1 MSKDAYVYVP
11 TLQEICN
18 RIMDTDRS
26 IRFVGI
32 ANQMSRPIA
41 FTSRAGLELV
51 LTKDEIDSYM
61 IKIALQMKTAEDVE
75 SKLGRVV
82 YTLVFYSKLKRVIIP
97 LKHPDFSVLVVS
109 FDVSANHED
118 VIMKKILPLVED
130 WTGKTAS
137 QA

>member
-1 MSKDAYVYVP
+1 MPA
-11 TLQEICN
+11 LQEICN
-18 RIMDTDRS
+18 QILDMDKS

-32 ANQMSRPIA
+32 ANQMGRPMA
-41 FTSRAGLELV
+41 SASRAGLELV

-75 SKLGRVV
+75 TKLGRVV

-109 FDVSANHED
+109 FDVSANHD
-118 VIMKKILPLVED
+118 DIVMNRILPFVQD
-130 WTGKTAS
+130 WTGNIAS

>member
-1 MSKDAYVYVP
+1 MP
-11 TLQEICN
+11 TLQEVCN
-18 RIMDTDRS
+18 RILDTDRS

-32 ANQMSRPIA
+32 ANQMGRPVA
-41 FTSRAGLELV
+41 STSRAGLELV

-61 IKIALQMKTAEDVE
+61 IKIVLQMKTAEDVE

-118 VIMKKILPLVED
+118 IIMKKILPLVKD
-130 WTGKTAS
+130 WTGNTAS

>member
-1 MSKDAYVYVP
+1 MPYVYVP

-18 RIMDTDRS
+18 QILDTDRS

-32 ANQMSRPIA
+32 ANQMGRPA
-41 FTSRAGLELV
+41 ASASRAGLELV

-61 IKIALQMKTAEDVE
+61 IKIVLQMKTAEDVE

-118 VIMKKILPLVED
+118 IIMKKILPLVED

>member
-1 MSKDAYVYVP
+1 MP

-18 RIMDTDRS
+18 QILDTDKS

-32 ANQMSRPIA
+32 ANQMGRPVA
-41 FTSRAGLELV
+41 SASRAGLELV

-61 IKIALQMKTAEDVE
+61 IKIALQMKTAEDAE
-75 SKLGRVV
+75 SKLGHVV

-97 LKHPDFSVLVVS
+97 LKHPDFSLLVVS
-109 FDVSANHED
+109 FDVSANHEGI
-118 VIMKKILPLVED
+118 VMNKILPLVKD
-130 WTGKTAS
+130 WTGNIAS